1 MLIRIENSGLKSR
14 LLYCFRFQVF
24 VLDVQ
29 AVICQKQAH
38 FLSAQ
43 MYFLTKFF
51 QVFIVL
57 EIYNLNI
64 SRKSHT
70 TAVNTSSKSSEKFQ
84 LL

>member
-1 MLIRIENSGLKSR
+1 MLIRIENSGSKSR
-14 LLYCFRFQVF
+14 LLYCFRFQVL
-24 VLDVQ
+24 LDVQ
-29 AVICQKQAH
+29 AVICQKQVH
-38 FLSAQ
+38 FLSSQ
-43 MYFLTKFF
+43 MYFLTNFF

-57 EIYNLNI
+57 EVYNLSV